1 MRYLII
7 ILILLASC
15 SPRKIQR
22 IEKIKT
28 RTIDT
33 TITVPRDIIRA
44 VRPLRFMETI
54 VVENERVRTEVRI
67 DTVLM
72 TVEVESEVKETTHKV
87 KATEVTETKTKDVKR
102 SGHKWWHW
110 YIAGAIS
117 VILLYVVIRMK

>member
-7 ILILLASC
+7 ILILFASC
-15 SPRKIQR
+15 SPRKVQR
-22 IEKIKT
+22 IEQIKT

-44 VRPLRFMETI
+44 VRPLRFMDTI

-72 TVEVESEVKETTHKV
+72 TVEIESEVKETTHKV
-87 KATEVTETKTKDVKR
+87 KATEITETKIKDVER
-102 SGHKWWHW
+102 SGYKWWHW
-110 YIAGAIS
+110 YLAGVIS
-117 VILLYVVIRMK
+117 VIVLYVVIRMT